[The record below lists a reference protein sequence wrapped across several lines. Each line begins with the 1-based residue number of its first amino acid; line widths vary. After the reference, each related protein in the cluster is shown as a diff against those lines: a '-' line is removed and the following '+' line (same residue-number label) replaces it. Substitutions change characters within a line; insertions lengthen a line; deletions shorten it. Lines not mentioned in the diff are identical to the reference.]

1 MMLLAWWDA
10 ARSVWLYWVGIV
22 RVAGVTAGWLVTVAA
37 LVMRLVVESVRQV
50 AALPFRVTGRL
61 APAYFQPGVPW
72 VAFVMLLA
80 WCVLEATVFT
90 HTMMPTVTGVL
101 SELSGG
107 PASRFTGVLLFAFL
121 LMLVMGSFACLQ
133 TLSEAVRLRE
143 LKFLAQIVVVE
154 LLVMFFEVMF
164 LYREFIDAV
173 SPWIARDAGIRL
185 GFWATML
192 VASCGWLGV
201 RGATWLLF
209 AQHGAAPLLAFISRR
224 SLKVDD
230 ARALAVAAV
239 VSPTWWRGA
248 LEDFKR
254 ELEWLHAKG
263 DQLLEYL
270 ALPVL
275 QLLAAGLNFG
285 MMIIASRP
293 AFQLPFRTLKEV
305 TDTRDLLAG
314 FHLTPASNRPRS

>member
-1 MMLLAWWDA
+1 
-10 ARSVWLYWVGIV
+10 
-22 RVAGVTAGWLVTVAA
+22 
-37 LVMRLVVESVRQV
+37 
-50 AALPFRVTGRL
+50 
-61 APAYFQPGVPW
+61 
-72 VAFVMLLA
+72 
-80 WCVLEATVFT
+80 
-90 HTMMPTVTGVL
+90 
-101 SELSGG
+101 
-107 PASRFTGVLLFAFL
+107 
-121 LMLVMGSFACLQ
+121 
-133 TLSEAVRLRE
+133 
-143 LKFLAQIVVVE
+143 
-154 LLVMFFEVMF
+154 
-164 LYREFIDAV
+164 
-173 SPWIARDAGIRL
+173 
-185 GFWATML
+185 
-192 VASCGWLGV
+192 
-201 RGATWLLF
+201 
-209 AQHGAAPLLAFISRR
+209 
-224 SLKVDD
+224 
-230 ARALAVAAV
+230 